1 MAAEPQ
7 VLARAFYHELLK
19 IAESADLDDRAR
31 LEAVY
36 QLLHLLFQEITKEEK
51 LVFSTHFA
59 RIAYAAHKHRLDK
72 TLLYY
77 LHNFRRLVR
86 RPAGQPASLLLAMGY
101 RVLAEAIGQL
111 LGEKP
116 PAALQPWLPAG
127 WPAELRPPHVAAF
140 HAQLRVLALSDD
152 PASQQLLARSEQQ
165 PEEVI
170 RIQYNLPERND
181 YLRPTLEALQ
191 KVIGF
196 PVLLNLLD
204 VEVDESGLYRPRAMV
219 VEPDFLIDVS
229 AVADCY
235 RGHTVDPW
243 GYLLKKF
250 LPSEQTQA
258 IMLGNL
264 ANFFLDEL
272 MTDPEVSFG
281 ELKKRIFPLYPLA
294 FCRFSDGEVI
304 SLLQQSQRHF
314 VHLRQ
319 LVVEGFAQEGIE
331 PAHCYLE
338 PSFFSATYGLQGRLD
353 LLHLPTA
360 EAGRRS
366 IVELKSGSPFMP
378 NIHGISS
385 NHFTQ
390 TALYDLLIRST
401 FGSNIHLG
409 SYILYSKLDE
419 RPLRFAPA
427 SKIQQY
433 EALQVR
439 NQLLA
444 IERMI
449 AALGQGEADLLGQAE
464 RLFGRLSV
472 ARYPDI
478 SGFARNHLLLFEQVW
493 QQLSAFEKRYFA
505 AFAGMNARE
514 NALAKTG
521 VQGQDKINGLASLW
535 LDEADDKEQN
545 FNWMRGLQV
554 LENHA
559 GSVEPIISFRRTERT
574 NPLANFRL
582 GDIALLYP
590 ERGDAAGALTNQIFK
605 CNIVVL
611 EEDRVAV
618 KLRARQFN
626 DRLFREHTHWV
637 LEHDTSDLSFAHNY
651 RGLFAFAQA
660 PAAVRQRLL
669 GLRPPAEAAAWQGSW
684 PSALTE
690 EQTALLNRMVKAE
703 EYFLLWGPPGTGK
716 TSLILHH
723 LVRYLLENS
732 AENLLLLAYTNRA
745 VDEICETIE
754 HIGSEEA
761 RNYVRIGSS
770 EGTDLRF
777 RAKLLQN
784 LTAGLGSRK
793 ALLALLAKTRVVVGT
808 VASVMGKQDLFEVK
822 KFDRLII
829 DEASQI
835 LEPGLIGLLTRFPR
849 CVLIG
854 DHRQLPAVVTQPAD
868 ASVVK
873 DVSLQQQGFANL
885 RDSLFERLYRQC
897 QQRGWHWAYAQLSRQ
912 GRMHTDIMQFP
923 AAAFYDG
930 RLDIL
935 HNSLRQQ
942 QALNWQLPAEASH
955 YDRWMAQHR
964 LLFIP
969 AAVDELSPTLKTNRF
984 EADIIAE
991 LVASYL
997 RLMKANQRT
1006 PDAGSIGII
1015 TPYRAQ
1021 IALIRHVL
1029 QEKGITTEFPLTI
1042 DTVERYQGG
1051 ARDVILVSLCTNAAR
1066 QLTTLSSLSEEGVD
1080 RKLNVAMTRA
1090 REQLLIIGNPD
1101 LLARSPVYRQLLTYC
1116 RQHAAWATTADPERL
1131 PAQG

>member
-1 MAAEPQ
+1 
-7 VLARAFYHELLK
+7 
-19 IAESADLDDRAR
+19 
-31 LEAVY
+31 
-36 QLLHLLFQEITKEEK
+36 
-51 LVFSTHFA
+51 
-59 RIAYAAHKHRLDK
+59 
-72 TLLYY
+72 
-77 LHNFRRLVR
+77 
-86 RPAGQPASLLLAMGY
+86 
-101 RVLAEAIGQL
+101 
-111 LGEKP
+111 
-116 PAALQPWLPAG
+116 
-127 WPAELRPPHVAAF
+127 
-140 HAQLRVLALSDD
+140 
-152 PASQQLLARSEQQ
+152 
-165 PEEVI
+165 
-170 RIQYNLPERND
+170 
-181 YLRPTLEALQ
+181 
-191 KVIGF
+191 
-196 PVLLNLLD
+196 
-204 VEVDESGLYRPRAMV
+204 
-219 VEPDFLIDVS
+219 
-229 AVADCY
+229 
-235 RGHTVDPW
+235 
-243 GYLLKKF
+243 
-250 LPSEQTQA
+250 
-258 IMLGNL
+258 
-264 ANFFLDEL
+264 
-272 MTDPEVSFG
+272 
-281 ELKKRIFPLYPLA
+281 
-294 FCRFSDGEVI
+294 
-304 SLLQQSQRHF
+304 
-314 VHLRQ
+314 
-319 LVVEGFAQEGIE
+319 
-331 PAHCYLE
+331 
-338 PSFFSATYGLQGRLD
+338 
-353 LLHLPTA
+353 LPTA

-385 NHFTQ
+385 NHFIQ

-449 AALGQGEADLLGQAE
+449 AALGQGEADLLEQAE
-464 RLFGRLSV
+464 LLFGRLSV

-590 ERGDAAGALTNQIFK
+590 ERGDAEGALTNQIFK
-605 CNIVVL
+605 CSIVVL

-626 DRLFREHTHWV
+626 DRLFREYTHWV
-637 LEHDTSDLSFAHNY
+637 LEHDTSDLSFTYNY

-684 PSALTE
+684 PSVLTE

-761 RNYVRIGSS
+761 LNYVRIGSG

-784 LTAGLGSRK
+784 LTTGLGSRK

-854 DHRQLPAVVTQPAD
+854 DHRQLPAVVTQAAD

-923 AAAFYDG
+923 ATAFYDG

-935 HNSLRQQ
+935 HNNLRQQ
-942 QALNWQLPAEASH
+942 QALNWQLPAAASH

-984 EADIIAE
+984 EAEIIAE

-1116 RQHAAWATTADPERL
+1116 RQHAAWATTADPEGL
-1131 PAQG
+1131 PA